1 MANDASP
8 RLSRETVERIYPLRP
23 LQQGMLFHE
32 LSTPEAPPYF
42 RQVSFTIDGAFD
54 PALCEATWN
63 RLMERHELLRSAF
76 DYETTSQ
83 PLQIVLKRQTVE
95 FGFEDLEGADA
106 AARIQAW
113 RSADERR
120 GFDLRRDRLMR
131 IQLFR
136 LGTDR
141 FEMIWSHPHILL
153 DGWSGAI
160 LLDEFARIYAAARS
174 GRAPDLPA
182 PPEPGDYLA
191 ALADRDPAA
200 TRRHWATLLA
210 EYDELATLPR
220 PAHRRARPQPAMH
233 RFRIGER
240 ETAAA
245 AALAARSGVT
255 LGTVLQALWGILL
268 GRWVDRPDVVFGTV
282 VSGRSVAIPGVER
295 LVGCFINTVPV
306 RVRLSPPQGFAGLLQ
321 ALQRQA
327 LDGLAHDHAG
337 LAEIQAA
344 SAVPD
349 GLLDHLLVFEN
360 YPAADDGTADV
371 GFRVTMAEP
380 LEQANYDF
388 GVMVHA
394 GAGLDVTLP
403 YDAAVF
409 APVRMRQIEAQL
421 RALVTQVL
429 ADPDRPVDDLDV
441 LGAEERRAL
450 ETGAAGPAVPW
461 PETATLVDLWHAQ
474 VDRTPDAVAVSDG
487 DERLSYRELDR
498 AADGVGRRLLADGLA
513 PEEVVGVLADRG
525 IGRIVALLGI
535 LKAGGV
541 YLPLSP
547 AFPDGRIGFMLD
559 DTGCRTVLTDAAGA
573 ARLAPLRP
581 GVARPITREA
591 AAAGERLGGASPR
604 SLAYI
609 IFTSGSTGRPKGV
622 AVEHH
627 GFVNMILAQ
636 IAGFGVSPDDA
647 VVQFASCSF
656 DASLSEIF
664 MALLAG
670 ARLVLAPEATIRDGA
685 RLLALMAAERV
696 TVATLPPSYLRA
708 LDGADLGGLRV
719 LITAGEPPDERDAR
733 HYARRLRYFNAY
745 GPTEASVCASWHE
758 VDPDAA
764 YPDGIPIGRPIA
776 NTRMMVLDRA
786 GRPMPAGA
794 VGEICLAGPGLAR
807 GYFGRPDLS
816 AERFVEVGGRRV
828 YRTGDAGLVQPDGTV
843 VYLGRRDNQVKFHG
857 YRVELGEIES
867 LLRGHPAVAQAT
879 AIMRDEP
886 KRIVAYVVPRS
897 ELDPAALRHALA
909 AELPPWMV
917 PAAVVLLSELP
928 RTVAGKIDRNA
939 LPAPERASDISEAPA
954 SPAEAAVAEAFAAVL
969 GSGPLGRHG
978 SFAGSGGDSLRAI
991 QLLARL
997 RRDGF
1002 ALALRD
1008 LLAADTVAAVA
1019 AVAATAATGGDDRP
1033 VTGSL
1038 PLTPIQRWLFGVHS
1052 RGFEHLNHLVLL
1064 QAAAPLD
1071 GEGLAAAVDAVW
1083 RHHDA
1088 LRLRCRRD
1096 AGVWV
1101 QEIAA
1106 PEPGPGVREVDLR
1119 QLADPWPAL
1128 TADAAA
1134 LQAGFD
1140 LGRGP
1145 LFKAV
1150 RYRLPEG
1157 DHLLLTAHHLVVDA
1171 VSWRFILED
1180 LFSGLRQAAPGKAIV
1195 LPGKTTSY
1203 RAWAMALDG
1212 WSRSAALE
1220 AERPYW
1226 ADVDGTAVPPLP
1238 TDAPAAEHGYAE
1250 TETMTLDL
1258 DAIPSGVPDTR
1269 IVARLL
1275 AALADALHGWDGRR
1289 TARVMLS
1296 SHGRNPPVPGID
1308 PSRTV
1313 GWFTADFPFLI
1324 DCPGGPAAA
1333 QRIEAALAAVPS
1345 KGLGWGVLR
1354 WLSPNPIGGTE
1365 AELSLN
1371 YLGTAV
1377 PELDPAFRL
1386 SERLT
1391 NASIGTMERRRLIE
1405 LEAWVAAGRLRLG
1418 LRYAPGLH
1426 APATIRALAK
1436 RLAASFVAG
1445 SSLESHQSKVEE
1457 ISTF

>member
-1 MANDASP
+1 MANDTAP
-8 RLSRETVERIYPLRP
+8 RLSRETVEWIYPLRP

-63 RLMERHELLRSAF
+63 QLMERHELLRSAF

-106 AARIQAW
+106 AARILAW
-113 RSADERR
+113 RRADESR
-120 GFDLRRDRLMR
+120 GFDLRHDRLMR
-131 IQLFR
+131 VQLFR
-136 LGTDR
+136 LGPDR

-160 LLDEFARIYAAARS
+160 LFDEFARIYAAARS
-174 GRAPDLPA
+174 GRSPDLPA
-182 PPEPGDYLA
+182 PPDPGDYLA
-191 ALADRDPAA
+191 ALADRDPVA

-220 PAHRRARPQPAMH
+220 PAHRRALPQPAMH

-245 AALAARSGVT
+245 TALAARSGVT

-268 GRWVDRPDVVFGTV
+268 GRWVDRRDVIFGTV

-306 RVRLSPPQGFAGLLQ
+306 RVCLSRRQSFAELLQ
-321 ALQRQA
+321 VLQRQA
-327 LDGLAHDHAG
+327 LEGLAHDHAG

-344 SAVPD
+344 SALPH

-360 YPAADDGTADV
+360 YPAAEDRMADA
-371 GFRVTMAEP
+371 GFRVAMAES

-394 GAGLDVTLP
+394 GAALDVTLP

-409 APVRMRQIEAQL
+409 APARMRQIEAQL

-429 ADPDRPVDDLDV
+429 ADPDRPVDDLDM
-441 LGAEERRAL
+441 LGAEERQAL
-450 ETGAAGPAVPW
+450 EAGAAGPAVPW

-474 VDRTPDAVAVSDG
+474 VDRTPDAVAVSAG

-513 PEEVVGVLADRG
+513 AEEVVGVLADRG

-559 DTGCRTVLTDAAGA
+559 DTGCRQVLTDGAGS
-573 ARLAPLRP
+573 ARLAALRP
-581 GVARPITREA
+581 GVARPVA
-591 AAAGERLGGASPR
+591 GVAAAGERLGGASPQ

-622 AVEHH
+622 AVEHR

-636 IAGFGVSPDDA
+636 IAGFGVGPGDA

-745 GPTEASVCASWHE
+745 GPSEASVCASWHE
-758 VDPDAA
+758 VDPEAA

-776 NTRMMVLDRA
+776 NTRMMVLDGA
-786 GRPMPAGA
+786 GRAMPVGA

-816 AERFVEVGGRRV
+816 AERFVELDGRRV
-828 YRTGDAGLVQPDGTV
+828 YRTGDAGLVQPDGAV
-843 VYLGRRDNQVKFHG
+843 VYLGRRDSQVKFHG

-879 AIMRDEP
+879 AVVRDEP
-886 KRIVAYVVPRS
+886 KRIVAYIVPRGAV
-897 ELDPAALRHALA
+897 DPVALRHDLA

-917 PAAVVLLSELP
+917 PAAVVPLSELP

-939 LPAPERASDISEAPA
+939 LPAPERQSAVDEAPMT
-954 SPAEAAVAEAFAAVL
+954 PAEAAVAEAFAAVL
-969 GSGPLGRHG
+969 GSGPVGRHG
-978 SFAGSGGDSLRAI
+978 SFAESGGDSLRAI

-1002 ALALRD
+1002 VLDLRD

-1019 AVAATAATGGDDRP
+1019 AVAATAEAGGDDRP
-1033 VTGSL
+1033 VTGAL
-1038 PLTPIQRWLFGVHS
+1038 PLTPIQRWLFGAHS

-1064 QAAAPLD
+1064 HAATLLD
-1071 GEGLAAAVDAVW
+1071 REALAAALDAVW

-1088 LRLRCRRD
+1088 LRLRCRQD

-1106 PEPGPGVREVDLR
+1106 PEPGPGVQEVDLR
-1119 QLADPWPAL
+1119 HLADPWPTLVAE
-1128 TADAAA
+1128 ASA

-1150 RYRLPEG
+1150 HYRLPEG

-1180 LFSGLRQAAPGKAIV
+1180 LFSGLRQATAGKAIH

-1203 RAWAMALDG
+1203 RAWATALDS
-1212 WSRSAALE
+1212 WSRSAAIE

-1226 ADVDGTAVPPLP
+1226 ARIDGAAVPPLP
-1238 TDAPAAEHGYAE
+1238 TDAPKVEHGYAE

-1258 DAIPSGVPDTR
+1258 DAMPSGVPDTR

-1289 TARVMLS
+1289 LARVLLS
-1296 SHGRNPPVPGID
+1296 SHGRNPPMPGID

-1324 DCPGGPAAA
+1324 DCPGGAAA
-1333 QRIEAALAAVPS
+1333 VQAIEAALASVPS

-1354 WLSPNPIGGTE
+1354 RLSPSPIGGAE

-1371 YLGTAV
+1371 YLGVAV

-1386 SERLT
+1386 SDRLP

-1418 LRYAPGLH
+1418 LRYAPGIH
-1426 APATIRALAK
+1426 APATIRALAQ
-1436 RLAASFVAG
+1436 RLAASFAAG
-1445 SSLESHQSKVEE
+1445 SSPEGKRSRLER
-1457 ISTF
+1457 